1 MVATEPGAVWVETVR
16 RSTCSSCSAN
26 AGCGQGLMQRLGVGA
41 GRARVRAL
49 SDLSLRV
56 GDAVVLGIHE
66 DLLLRA
72 SVLFYLF
79 PLLGFFVAAL
89 LATRAGLVEP
99 LIIVSG
105 LAGLLAAGAFLVMQR
120 LFGLYLAHFPSYTL
134 VYGAFAV
141 VPIFLLWLYLSWIII
156 LLGADSAITP
166 CELASLIE
174 AACFYPDE
182 DCDADSYH
190 TQQAAFDMQARF
202 TANMLLL
209 GEDAAVLERVREAIR
224 EHVAWLIPKDRAIRM
239 QAVNYLVEASFAD
252 NDDEAALSAAE

>member
-1 MVATEPGAVWVETVR
+1 MIEEQGRVVATEPGAVWVETVR

-105 LAGLLAAGAFLVMQR
+105 LAVCWRPGYWCVGMLVVMPMIQPR
-120 LFGLYLAHFPSYTL
+120 SRWF
-134 VYGAFAV
+134 
-141 VPIFLLWLYLSWIII
+141 
-156 LLGADSAITP
+156 
-166 CELASLIE
+166 CE
-174 AACFYPDE
+174 
-182 DCDADSYH
+182 
-190 TQQAAFDMQARF
+190 R
-202 TANMLLL
+202 
-209 GEDAAVLERVREAIR
+209 
-224 EHVAWLIPKDRAIRM
+224 
-239 QAVNYLVEASFAD
+239 
-252 NDDEAALSAAE
+252 

>member
-1 MVATEPGAVWVETVR
+1 MIEEQGRVVATEPGAVWVETVR

-72 SVLFYLF
+72 SVLLSF
-79 PLLGFFVAAL
+79 PSARVFVAAL

-105 LAGLLAAGAFLVMQR
+105 LAGLLAAWLLVRRHARRHADDPASQPVVLR
-120 LFGLYLAHFPSYTL
+120 ALISGPS
-134 VYGAFAV
+134 
-141 VPIFLLWLYLSWIII
+141 
-156 LLGADSAITP
+156 DSA
-166 CELASLIE
+166 
-174 AACFYPDE
+174 
-182 DCDADSYH
+182 
-190 TQQAAFDMQARF
+190 
-202 TANMLLL
+202 
-209 GEDAAVLERVREAIR
+209 
-224 EHVAWLIPKDRAIRM
+224 
-239 QAVNYLVEASFAD
+239 
-252 NDDEAALSAAE
+252 

>member
-1 MVATEPGAVWVETVR
+1 MLRNTEVVVEVLANDATNTPL
-16 RSTCSSCSAN
+16 AN
-26 AGCGQGLMQRLGVGA
+26 ATPVAAVRLAPTGVGA

-105 LAGLLAAGAFLVMQR
+105 LAGLLAAWLLVRRHARRHADDPASQPVVLR
-120 LFGLYLAHFPSYTL
+120 ALISGPS
-134 VYGAFAV
+134 
-141 VPIFLLWLYLSWIII
+141 
-156 LLGADSAITP
+156 DSA
-166 CELASLIE
+166 
-174 AACFYPDE
+174 
-182 DCDADSYH
+182 
-190 TQQAAFDMQARF
+190 
-202 TANMLLL
+202 
-209 GEDAAVLERVREAIR
+209 
-224 EHVAWLIPKDRAIRM
+224 
-239 QAVNYLVEASFAD
+239 
-252 NDDEAALSAAE
+252 

>member
-66 DLLLRA
+66 PVVARLR
-72 SVLFYLF
+72 
-79 PLLGFFVAAL
+79 PLLSFPSARVFVAAL

-105 LAGLLAAGAFLVMQR
+105 LAGLLAAWLCVGMLVVMPMIQPR
-120 LFGLYLAHFPSYTL
+120 SRWF
-134 VYGAFAV
+134 
-141 VPIFLLWLYLSWIII
+141 
-156 LLGADSAITP
+156 
-166 CELASLIE
+166 CE
-174 AACFYPDE
+174 
-182 DCDADSYH
+182 
-190 TQQAAFDMQARF
+190 R
-202 TANMLLL
+202 
-209 GEDAAVLERVREAIR
+209 
-224 EHVAWLIPKDRAIRM
+224 
-239 QAVNYLVEASFAD
+239 
-252 NDDEAALSAAE
+252 

>member
-1 MVATEPGAVWVETVR
+1 MIEEQGRVVATEPGAVWVETVR

-26 AGCGQGLMQRLGVGA
+26 AGCGQGMMQRLGVGA

-105 LAGLLAAGAFLVMQR
+105 LAGLLAAWLLVRRHARRHADDPASQPVVLR
-120 LFGLYLAHFPSYTL
+120 ALISGPS
-134 VYGAFAV
+134 
-141 VPIFLLWLYLSWIII
+141 
-156 LLGADSAITP
+156 DSA
-166 CELASLIE
+166 
-174 AACFYPDE
+174 
-182 DCDADSYH
+182 
-190 TQQAAFDMQARF
+190 
-202 TANMLLL
+202 
-209 GEDAAVLERVREAIR
+209 
-224 EHVAWLIPKDRAIRM
+224 
-239 QAVNYLVEASFAD
+239 
-252 NDDEAALSAAE
+252 

>member
-1 MVATEPGAVWVETVR
+1 
-16 RSTCSSCSAN
+16 
-26 AGCGQGLMQRLGVGA
+26 QGLMQRLGVGA

-105 LAGLLAAGAFLVMQR
+105 LAGLLAAWLLVRRHARRHADDPASQPVVLR
-120 LFGLYLAHFPSYTL
+120 ALISGPS
-134 VYGAFAV
+134 
-141 VPIFLLWLYLSWIII
+141 
-156 LLGADSAITP
+156 DSA
-166 CELASLIE
+166 
-174 AACFYPDE
+174 
-182 DCDADSYH
+182 
-190 TQQAAFDMQARF
+190 
-202 TANMLLL
+202 
-209 GEDAAVLERVREAIR
+209 
-224 EHVAWLIPKDRAIRM
+224 
-239 QAVNYLVEASFAD
+239 
-252 NDDEAALSAAE
+252 

>member
-1 MVATEPGAVWVETVR
+1 MIEEQGRVVATEPGAVWVETVR

-72 SVLFYLF
+72 CPLLSF

-105 LAGLLAAGAFLVMQR
+105 LAGLLAAWLLVRRHARRHADDPASQPVVLR
-120 LFGLYLAHFPSYTL
+120 ALISGPS
-134 VYGAFAV
+134 
-141 VPIFLLWLYLSWIII
+141 
-156 LLGADSAITP
+156 DSA
-166 CELASLIE
+166 
-174 AACFYPDE
+174 
-182 DCDADSYH
+182 
-190 TQQAAFDMQARF
+190 
-202 TANMLLL
+202 
-209 GEDAAVLERVREAIR
+209 
-224 EHVAWLIPKDRAIRM
+224 
-239 QAVNYLVEASFAD
+239 
-252 NDDEAALSAAE
+252 